1 MKIET
6 AAMARKSTDV
16 DWILKAMVA
25 VAGADGRLNAR
36 EVGCIQKV
44 YQERTGRSVDISGVM
59 RAVHAYATKQDVL
72 AEFSIA
78 AGSMSDELK
87 EEIVRAAYLTLLVD
101 ERVLGGERERLKAIA
116 AALQISERFLDAI
129 LERAGPASG
138 GEDPC

>member
-1 MKIET
+1 
-6 AAMARKSTDV
+6 MAHKSTDV

-44 YQERTGRSVDISGVM
+44 YQERTGRPVDISGVM
-59 RAVHAYATKQDVL
+59 LAVHAYTTKQDVL
-72 AEFSIA
+72 AELSIA

-87 EEIVRAAYLTLLVD
+87 EEIVRAAYLTLLAD
-101 ERVLGGERERLKAIA
+101 ERVGGGERERLKAIA
-116 AALQISERFLDAI
+116 AALQISESVLDAI

-138 GEDPC
+138 GDDSC